1 MPTDTNLALQASV
14 TKTATFN
21 GAWVPIPGLGGVSPT
36 LWAHV
41 LYSAASNAS
50 GANSVTFSLDVSPDG
65 GTTVYSAEFN
75 AADQIINLSTT
86 AQSGELSLPFSLLL
100 KNVKDGSN
108 PAIRLTATFAGAGTV
123 PTITYSGN
131 ISVAFN

>member
-1 MPTDTNLALQASV
+1 MPQDTNLALQASV

-21 GAWVPIPGLGGVSPT
+21 GSWVKIPGLAGHGGR

-41 LYSAASNAS
+41 LYSAATNAS
-50 GANSVTFSLDVSPDG
+50 GSNSVTFSLDVSPDN
-65 GTTVYSAEFN
+65 GTTVYAAEFN
-75 AADQIINLSTT
+75 AADQVINLSTT
-86 AQSGELSLPFSLLL
+86 AQSGELSLPFNLLL
-100 KNVKDGSN
+100 KNIKDGAN
-108 PAIRLTATFAGAGTV
+108 PAIRLTATIAGAGST